1 MPTREIMQA
10 LGQEILVSY
19 DARAKGV
26 AEIKSSVRSEL
37 AGLDRAHRVMST
49 RLRADLARGAADR
62 RRTVGAQL
70 AALDRAHKAMGGKL
84 RSDLAKGVSDRKAMV
99 DSQLAGLSGA
109 RKAMGAELR
118 TGLDRGVA
126 DRRRAVGTQLAAFD
140 SAHRAMGGRLHA
152 DLARGVADRRVAVG
166 ARLAQFGSEMKELAT
181 AHAGGQAAWRGLTAT
196 MQARRGKPMAKA
208 AYRTATVPRM
218 PRTAPAA
225 PPTETAAGGAGD
237 GAAAARGVAE
247 MTQEFAE
254 LCNRVFAYLADHP
267 DGTRLMELEHEFH
280 VARIQ
285 MARVVKSLM
294 DGNKVEKRDLL
305 YFAV

>member
-118 TGLDRGVA
+118 TGAWMMRGTSTA
-126 DRRRAVGTQLAAFD
+126 SNWSYMRFMWMSRARC
-140 SAHRAMGGRLHA
+140 SAGN
-152 DLARGVADRRVAVG
+152 
-166 ARLAQFGSEMKELAT
+166 AT
-181 AHAGGQAAWRGLTAT
+181 R
-196 MQARRGKPMAKA
+196 
-208 AYRTATVPRM
+208 
-218 PRTAPAA
+218 
-225 PPTETAAGGAGD
+225 
-237 GAAAARGVAE
+237 
-247 MTQEFAE
+247 
-254 LCNRVFAYLADHP
+254 
-267 DGTRLMELEHEFH
+267 
-280 VARIQ
+280 
-285 MARVVKSLM
+285 
-294 DGNKVEKRDLL
+294 
-305 YFAV
+305 